1 MIWHREKWLSPSLR
15 SFMDLARD
23 ELKKAYRGSITD
35 E

>member
-15 SFMDLARD
+15 SFMDLALD